1 MPDMLCRRP
10 EYWKTL
16 QVLIS
21 GSDGF
26 NNVLQVLQ
34 ERFNKA
40 INSQDETT
48 YMVNTALFLL
58 ASVELETRLKKY
70 MDVMKKDNL
79 LFNQEPFETF
89 EEAINAKKLKDKCG
103 H

>member
-1 MPDMLCRRP
+1 MPDMLCNRP

-16 QVLIS
+16 QALIS

-26 NNVLQVLQ
+26 NNVLEVLQ
-34 ERFNKA
+34 VRFNKA
-40 INSQDETT
+40 IRSKDETT

-58 ASVELETRLKKY
+58 ASIELETRLKKY

-89 EEAINAKKLKDKCG
+89 EEAIQAKKFKNNCG
-103 H
+103 Q